1 MTAEEAML
9 DWHEL
14 ELLLTKLDDAC
25 HEFDHESIRQILLKA
40 PTGFNPTDG
49 ICDLVWQQKNSVQQ
63 KTAKIIE
70 LKKTN

>member
-1 MTAEEAML
+1 ML

-25 HEFDHESIRQILLKA
+25 HEFNHELIREILLKA

-49 ICDLVWQQKNSVQQ
+49 ICDLVWQKKKLQRK
-63 KTAKIIE
+63 KIH
-70 LKKTN
+70 N